1 VSPADAVSSAS
12 PDRSAELDSALAR
25 VEARLTSACRDA
37 GRDRSEVTLVA
48 VSKTW
53 PAADVAA
60 LAAGPGAL
68 RHFGEARDQE
78 AAPKVEALA
87 ASGWSELVW
96 HFVGRLQRN
105 KARSVAR
112 YASVVHSVDR
122 PELAEA
128 LGEGARRAGRALDSL
143 VQVSL
148 DGDPSR
154 GGAVLSDVPALAD
167 AVASCEGLRLRGLMA
182 VVPLGA
188 APEPAFDRLASCAD
202 RLRER
207 HPQAR
212 WISAGM
218 STDMEAAVARGA
230 THVRVGSALFGGR
243 ARLPG

>member
-1 VSPADAVSSAS
+1 MTQPAS
-12 PDRSAELDSALAR
+12 PEARRAELAGALAR
-25 VEARLTSACRDA
+25 LEERLTAACRAA
-37 GRDRSEVTLVA
+37 GRERSAVTLVA

-60 LAAGPGAL
+60 LAGSGPHAP

-78 AAPKVEALA
+78 AAAKVRELA
-87 ASGWSELVW
+87 DAGWTDLVW

-105 KARSVAR
+105 KAGSVAR

-122 PELAEA
+122 PALAHA
-128 LGEGARRAGRALDSL
+128 LGRGAVRAGRTVDAL

-148 DGDPSR
+148 DGDPAR
-154 GGAVLSDVPALAD
+154 GGAVAADVPALAD
-167 AVASCEGLRLRGLMA
+167 AVASTDGLRLAGAMA

-188 APEPAFDRLASCAD
+188 SPSAALDRLAAVAA

-207 HPQAR
+207 HPGAE
-212 WISAGM
+212 WLSAGM
-218 STDMEAAVARGA
+218 STDLEEAVAIGA

-243 ARLPG
+243 APLRG